1 MDLELIAKLQQPA
14 DTKIVLLVMDGLGG
28 LPQEAGGPTELEAAQ
43 TPNLDALA
51 ARSICGLHQPVA
63 TGVTPGSGPAHLGL
77 FGYDPLTYQVQRG
90 VLSALGIDFP
100 LEPQDVAARGNFC
113 TIDDKGHVIDRR
125 AGRIPTE
132 VGAELCKVL
141 SKIELPGVEVFVEP
155 VKDYRALFVLRGE
168 GLSDAISETDPQATG
183 VPPLEPTAL
192 RPEGV
197 KTAGLV
203 KQFLEQAQ
211 QALADRQPANGILL
225 RGFAQKPNWPTFS
238 DVYGLRAAAIA
249 LYPMYRGVAKLV
261 GMQVLDVHGEIEDEV
276 ATLEQ
281 AWADYDFF
289 FFHVKPTD
297 SAGEDGDFTRKV
309 GLIERVDALVPRIL
323 ALDPDVLV
331 VTGDH
336 STPAVLKSHSWHPV
350 PVMLFSKTGRPDPV
364 DSFGETAC
372 LAGGLG
378 PRMPACELLPLAL
391 GHALRMQKFGA

>member
-276 ATLEQ
+276 AALEQ

-297 SAGEDGDFTRKV
+297 SAGEDGDFARKV

>member
-297 SAGEDGDFTRKV
+297 SAGEDGDFARKV

>member
-1 MDLELIAKLQQPA
+1 MDLDLIAQLQQPA
-14 DTKIVLLVMDGLGG
+14 DSKIVLLVMDGLGG
-28 LPQEAGGPTELEAAQ
+28 LPRKEGGRTELETAQ
-43 TPNLDALA
+43 TPNMDALA
-51 ARSICGLHQPVA
+51 TRSICGLHQPVA

-77 FGYDPLTYQVQRG
+77 FGYDPLVYHVQRG

-100 LEPQDVAARGNFC
+100 LEAQDVAARGNFC
-113 TIDDKGHVIDRR
+113 TIDDRGRVTDRR

-132 VGAELCKVL
+132 VGAELCEIL
-141 SKIELPGVEVFVEP
+141 SQIELPGVEVFVEP

-168 GLSDAISETDPQATG
+168 GLSEAISETDPQATG
-183 VPPLEPTAL
+183 VPPLEPQAL
-192 RPEGV
+192 RPEAA
-197 KTAGLV
+197 KTAELV
-203 KQFLEQAQ
+203 KQFLAQAQ
-211 QALADRQPANGILL
+211 DALADRHPANGIVL
-225 RGFAQKPNWPTFS
+225 RGFAQKPNWPSFS

-261 GMQVLDVHGEIEDEV
+261 GMEVLDVHGEIEDEV

-281 AWADYDFF
+281 AWGDYDFF

-297 SAGEDGDFTRKV
+297 SAGEDGDFDRKV
-309 GLIERVDALVPRIL
+309 GLIEHVDTLLPRIL

-350 PVMLFSKTGRPDPV
+350 PAMLYSKTGRPDSV
-364 DSFGETAC
+364 TSFGEKAC
-372 LAGGLG
+372 LAGAIG

-391 GHALRMQKFGA
+391 GHALRMQKYGA